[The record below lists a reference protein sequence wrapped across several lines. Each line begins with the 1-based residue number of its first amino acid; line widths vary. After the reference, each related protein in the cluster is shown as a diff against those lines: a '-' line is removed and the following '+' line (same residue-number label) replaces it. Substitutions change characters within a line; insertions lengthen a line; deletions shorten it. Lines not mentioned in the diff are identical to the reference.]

1 MPEIDRDEIEKK
13 VRRSLALLLKQDR
26 FLLEIDVNE
35 RSITHKL
42 AEYLQLEFPEWHV
55 DCEYNRSGP
64 LPKRLQIT
72 ADTPVRAD
80 DTEAQTVYP
89 DIIVHRRNTDEN
101 LLVIEVKKSSNR
113 NRAEWDRQKLEA
125 FKEAEDYKYDYAV
138 FLKFETRNDQERGV
152 SELLFL

>member
-1 MPEIDRDEIEKK
+1 MPEIDRDDIESR
-13 VRRSLALLLKQDR
+13 VRRSLALLLKHDK
-26 FLLEIDVNE
+26 FLLEVDVNE

-42 AEYLQLEFPEWHV
+42 AEYLQAEFPEWHV
-55 DCEYNRSGP
+55 DCEYNRRGA
-64 LPKRLQIT
+64 LPKRLQIA

-101 LLVIEVKKSSNR
+101 LLVIEVKKSSNC
-113 NRAEWDRQKLEA
+113 NRAAWDRQKLEA
-125 FKEAEDYKYDYAV
+125 FKEADDYSYDYAV
-138 FLKFETRNDQERGV
+138 FLKFETRSGQELGV